1 MMDSAPNSNSPGEE
15 FIAFIGGFLKDLGLG
30 SAVFE
35 WRAIPG
41 DGSRR
46 CFFRIVP
53 LFFGRTFIAMK
64 NDPVDDLAR
73 SENSAYLMIGRH
85 LREKRLPL
93 PQIHAC
99 QLEKGWF
106 IMEDLGAISLQEV
119 ASRDKDRV
127 SLYKRVVEILIPL
140 QIMGSKGF
148 DPAWTCQTE
157 TYDAFV
163 MRRYEADYFRDA
175 FLCHYLGIK
184 KEWPELEN
192 PFNHLAEKA
201 SLAEKEFFLHRDFQS
216 RNIMVFRGRIGVLDW
231 QGGRLGPLA
240 YDLSSLLIDPY
251 TSLSEE
257 EQARIFRYYVELL
270 KDELPEKIDSF
281 TRSFPYLALQRNLQ
295 ILGAFS
301 FLTQVRK
308 KTYFKAYIG
317 PALTTLRRLLLEL
330 NEVEL
335 SPLTELVLSLHPEG
349 QLK

>member
-1 MMDSAPNSNSPGEE
+1 MMDSARNSNSPGEE
-15 FIAFIGGFLKDLGLG
+15 FIAFIGRFLRDLGFG
-30 SAVFE
+30 SGVFG

-46 CFFRIVP
+46 RFFRIVP
-53 LFFGRTFIAMK
+53 RFSDRTFIAMK
-64 NDPVDDLAR
+64 NEPVDDLAR

-85 LREKRLPL
+85 LREKGLPL

-99 QLEKGWF
+99 HLEKGWF
-106 IMEDLGAISLQEV
+106 IMEDLGDISLQQV

-127 SLYKRVVEILIPL
+127 SLYKRVVEILISL
-140 QIMGSKGF
+140 QIRGSRGF
-148 DPAWTCQTE
+148 NSAWTCQTE
-157 TYDAFV
+157 TYDVLV

-175 FLCHYLGIK
+175 FLCNYLGMK

-192 PFNHLAEKA
+192 PFNYLAEKA
-201 SLAEKEFFLHRDFQS
+201 SVAEKEFFLHRDFQS
-216 RNIMVFRGRIGVLDW
+216 RNIMVSQGRMSVLDW

-257 EQARIFRYYVELL
+257 ERTNIYQYYIELL
-270 KDELPEKIDSF
+270 KDEMPEEIDSV

-308 KTYFKAYIG
+308 KTHFKAYIG
-317 PALTTLRRLLLEL
+317 PALSTLRRLLLDL
-330 NEVEL
+330 NEEEL
-335 SPLTELVLSLHPEG
+335 YPLKELVLSLDPGG
-349 QLK
+349 QIK